1 MKDNINLDVSEELI
15 KEQFFSTLN
24 QCGITP
30 KKNFQL
36 IPDGRI
42 HRFSTVEDKHG
53 EYSGAYFI
61 HLDGWPNW
69 AVQDFR
75 KHDKMQKFSLNKNLI
90 TNCKFDLSQLNA
102 MIEKSRMKS
111 AERQAKEAEQERLAI
126 QQARE
131 KYESANPNYGH
142 PFNHYNTHP
151 YLIAKHINFTGK
163 DSYFG
168 DSLGHA
174 PRITTSKKNGDKILL
189 IPLFDSLTGNFKSL
203 QWIAGTPNQ
212 NNTYSRGFYSGISI
226 KGLCAELIP
235 ISYCAYKYRDID
247 NLDNIFK
254 PEHWEKS
261 DIEIY
266 ICEGVATGFSVLE
279 ITDYKSPVVCA
290 MTCHNI
296 IHVAQAWKER
306 LKDFKTKIIIAA
318 DNDEAGIN
326 AARAT
331 VNAGFADNIQTP
343 PHETGFNG
351 SDWNDYINFKKGFIK

>member
-1 MKDNINLDVSEELI
+1 MDNINLDISEELI
-15 KEQFFSTLN
+15 KEQFLSTLN

-30 KKNFQL
+30 KNNFHL

-42 HRFSTVEDKHG
+42 HRFSTAEDKHG
-53 EYSGAYFI
+53 ECSGAYFI

-75 KHDKMQKFSLNKNLI
+75 KHDEMQKFKLDKSFLA
-90 TNCKFDLSQLNA
+90 NCKFDSSKLNA
-102 MIEKSRMKS
+102 MIEISRTKS

-131 KYESANPNYGH
+131 KYETAELNYGH
-142 PFNHYNTHP
+142 PFKHYNTHP
-151 YLIAKHINFTGK
+151 YLIAKHINFTGNNT
-163 DSYFG
+163 YLG

-174 PRITTSKKNGDKILL
+174 PKIRTNEKNGDKILL
-189 IPLFDSLTGNFKSL
+189 IPLFDSLTGIFKSL

-212 NNTYSRGFYSGISI
+212 DGTYPRGFYPHIGI

-235 ISYCAYKYRDID
+235 ISYGSYEYRDID
-247 NLDNIFK
+247 KIDNIFK
-254 PEHWEKS
+254 PEHWEKT

-279 ITDYKSPVVCA
+279 LTDYESPVVCA

-306 LKDFKTKIIIAA
+306 LKEFSTKIIIAS

-326 AARAT
+326 AARNT
-331 VNAGFADNIQTP
+331 IKAGFADEIKAP
-343 PHETGFNG
+343 PKVHGFNG
-351 SDWNDYINFKKGFIK
+351 TDWNDYINFKKGFVK